1 MYYDCVWVLCTSNVD
16 EQGSKPARWYKFF
29 WIFAQTA
36 SHAPQSNTTSTSRRR
51 RRRSRYRL
59 CTYRESSVIVFCSV
73 ERLRVAKS
81 SKGLAEIGKRPN
93 STPVLFLASRSSL
106 LNASSPSILP
116 FFPSFSSSFVFD
128 SWRSVLDRAGS
139 LLAVKRANKRS
150 YHGRRATAS
159 TRDANPKARYR
170 GREQTQC
177 SALTAIAIQPSNT
190 RSNVDAI

>member
-1 MYYDCVWVLCTSNVD
+1 MNKVRNLRGGTSSSGSLRKRLRTPLNQTQRRPRHLSRRLCRHSLRPPLSIVYISREFRDCVLVCRATARGQVLEGARRNRQAS
-16 EQGSKPARWYKFF
+16 EQYA
-29 WIFAQTA
+29 
-36 SHAPQSNTTSTSRRR
+36 
-51 RRRSRYRL
+51 
-59 CTYRESSVIVFCSV
+59 CSV
-73 ERLRVAKS
+73 SRFSFVPPERLFS
-81 SKGLAEIGKRPN
+81 LHP
-93 STPVLFLASRSSL
+93 PPFFLFL
-106 LNASSPSILP
+106 
-116 FFPSFSSSFVFD
+116 FSSFVFD
-128 SWRSVLDRAGS
+128 SWRSVLDRPGS

>member
-1 MYYDCVWVLCTSNVD
+1 MWVLCMSNVD
-16 EQGSKPARWYKFF
+16 EQGSKPASWYKFF

-116 FFPSFSSSFVFD
+116 FFFFLFFFFRFRQLALCARTCRIFV
-128 SWRSVLDRAGS
+128 G
-139 LLAVKRANKRS
+139 
-150 YHGRRATAS
+150 GE
-159 TRDANPKARYR
+159 TRK
-170 GREQTQC
+170 QTII
-177 SALTAIAIQPSNT
+177 SRT
-190 RSNVDAI
+190 